1 MCIRVDFHSCVNF
14 YVSTHVNFTRV
25 HKIEAM
31 YRRSRVNVKVEPR
44 SFFTFARGLSYIA
57 RSILFKRVKIYVPT
71 HLKVTRQWKSTF
83 WENAVS
89 TKTTLDVLKKY
100 KGFIRKQKLTPG

>member
-1 MCIRVDFHSCVNF
+1 MCIRVDFHSCANF

-31 YRRSRVNVKVEPR
+31 YRWSRVNVKVEPR

-57 RSILFKRVKIYVPT
+57 RSILFKRVKFTCVPT
-71 HLKVTRQWKSTF
+71 
-83 WENAVS
+83 
-89 TKTTLDVLKKY
+89 
-100 KGFIRKQKLTPG
+100 